1 MKAITK
7 EFYKWYKTLT
17 ILCVV
22 SACITFTLFLYTKYN
37 YYTNTYSV
45 SVSRFWASCVLT
57 IVFGITSV
65 TVKKIH
71 KCLLLAI
78 NNYSSTKILES
89 ESEDSIAQQKC
100 PKCGDLHDIDYPKCP
115 FCKYDYNSKK

>member
-1 MKAITK
+1 M
-7 EFYKWYKTLT
+7 T

-22 SACITFTLFLYTKYN
+22 SAFITFILFVGTRYN
-37 YYTNTYSV
+37 YRMDTYSV

-78 NNYSSTKILES
+78 NSYSPTKILES
-89 ESEDSIAQQKC
+89 ESEDSITQQKC
-100 PKCGDLHDIDYPKCP
+100 PKCENLHDVDYPKCP